1 MARRSRY
8 NRRRRQG
15 RFSFLY
21 RILVFVAICGAI
33 AVALALFFK
42 VDKITVT
49 GNSRYTAKQIVE
61 AAGIQT
67 GDNMFF
73 LNKYHAS
80 EQITAALPYVETVR
94 ISRQLPDTLVVA
106 VTECTAPAAVQ
117 QEGKL
122 WLLSGDGKIVDS
134 KTIGTNTKYA
144 MVKGLSLLEPQV
156 GAAIQVS
163 EELSKLAVHKRGV
176 SVLPIYGGQPIERQ
190 LRALAKGAQVVVG
203 TPGRVID
210 HLQRGTLRLNEARI
224 VVLDEADEMLDMG
237 FREDIEL
244 ILEQSPAD
252 CQRVLFSA
260 TMPQP
265 IRELSKRFLREPEML
280 TIAHKML
287 TVPAIE
293 QVYYEVRPYQKMDAL
308 CRVLDSQGFRKALVF
323 CATKRSVDE
332 ITVHLQQRGYQA
344 DGLHGDMNQTQRDR
358 VMSRFRT
365 DGIEILVATDVA
377 ARGIDVD
384 DVDAVINY
392 DIPHDVEGYVHR
404 IGRTG
409 RAGRE
414 GKAFTFVTVREQY
427 KIREIIRYTKARI
440 QPGQLPTL
448 RDVSNIRTSKLL
460 DEVRQTLAESSL
472 DRWRILVED
481 FQTEHFP
488 DGDASS
494 RDISAALLK
503 LLMQR
508 DFGNQDNVG
517 EVDELTMAPQRPAK
531 NAEAK
536 SKGRMQPL
544 PRRQESGPMSRL
556 HIDVGQAHDVTPR
569 ALVGAITG
577 ESGIPGRSV
586 GAIDIQ
592 NNFSIV
598 EISAELAA
606 HVLATLNKGVFISGV
621 KVSAKAA
628 DETDSPHPRKPFAP
642 GQRRQRPGKFGKKPR
657 GATLGRKA
665 YSESR

>member
-1 MARRSRY
+1 MTA
-8 NRRRRQG
+8 
-15 RFSFLY
+15 SFTELGLSQELLKAVEDLGFEEPSP
-21 RILVFVAICGAI
+21 IQVLAIPALLTGKD
-33 AVALALFFK
+33 AVGQA
-42 VDKITVT
+42 
-49 GNSRYTAKQIVE
+49 
-61 AAGIQT
+61 QT
-67 GDNMFF
+67 GTG
-73 LNKYHAS
+73 K
-80 EQITAALPYVETVR
+80 TAAFGLPILEKIASGKSV
-94 ISRQLPDTLVVA
+94 QALVLCP
-106 VTECTAPAAVQ
+106 TRE
-117 QEGKL
+117 L
-122 WLLSGDGKIVDS
+122 
-134 KTIGTNTKYA
+134 
-144 MVKGLSLLEPQV
+144 
-156 GAAIQVS
+156 AIQVS

-210 HLQRGTLRLNEARI
+210 HLQRGTLRLSEARI

-344 DGLHGDMNQTQRDR
+344 DGLHGDMNQTQRDQ

-472 DRWRILVED
+472 DRWRVLVED

-517 EVDELTMAPQRPAK
+517 EAASCPLISPRRFWRGVAAPSSVHPLRRHCREVDELTMEPQRPAK

-536 SKGRMQPL
+536 SKGRMPL

-556 HIDVGQAHDVTPR
+556 HIDVGRTHDVTPR

-665 YSESR
+665 YNESR

>member
-1 MARRSRY
+1 MTA
-8 NRRRRQG
+8 
-15 RFSFLY
+15 SFKELGLSQELLKAVEDLGFEEPSP
-21 RILVFVAICGAI
+21 IQVLAIPALLTGKD
-33 AVALALFFK
+33 AVGQA
-42 VDKITVT
+42 
-49 GNSRYTAKQIVE
+49 
-61 AAGIQT
+61 QT
-67 GDNMFF
+67 GTG
-73 LNKYHAS
+73 K
-80 EQITAALPYVETVR
+80 TAAFGLPILEKLASGKGV
-94 ISRQLPDTLVVA
+94 QALVLCP
-106 VTECTAPAAVQ
+106 TRE
-117 QEGKL
+117 L
-122 WLLSGDGKIVDS
+122 
-134 KTIGTNTKYA
+134 
-144 MVKGLSLLEPQV
+144 
-156 GAAIQVS
+156 AIQVS
-163 EELSKLAVHKRGV
+163 EELSKLATHKRGV

-210 HLQRGTLRLNEARI
+210 HLQRGTLRLSDTRI

-244 ILEQSPAD
+244 ILEQSPAT

-332 ITVHLQQRGYQA
+332 VTVHLQQRGYQA
-344 DGLHGDMNQTQRDR
+344 DGLHGDLNQTQRDR

-414 GKAFTFVTVREQY
+414 GKAFTFVTVRQQY

-440 QPGQLPTL
+440 TQGQLPTL

-460 DEVRQTLAESSL
+460 EEVRQTLAESSL
-472 DRWRILVED
+472 DRWRVLVED
-481 FQTEHFP
+481 FLTENFP
-488 DGDASS
+488 DGDVSS
-494 RDISAALLK
+494 RDISAAMLK

-508 DFGNQDNVG
+508 DFGNQDAAC
-517 EVDELTMAPQRPAK
+517 EVDELAMAPQRPAK
-531 NAEAK
+531 DTDAK
-536 SKGRMQPL
+536 PKGKVMPH
-544 PRRQESGPMSRL
+544 PRRQEAGPMRRL
-556 HIDVGQAHDVTPR
+556 HIDVGRAHDVTPR

-598 EISAELAA
+598 EISAEIAD
-606 HVLATLNKGVFISGV
+606 HVLATLNTKGVFISGV

-628 DETDSPHPRKPFAP
+628 DETDAPHPRKAFAP
-642 GQRRQRPGKFGKKPR
+642 GPRRQRPGKFGKKPR

-665 YSESR
+665 YNETR

>member
-1 MARRSRY
+1 M
-8 NRRRRQG
+8 
-15 RFSFLY
+15 
-21 RILVFVAICGAI
+21 
-33 AVALALFFK
+33 
-42 VDKITVT
+42 
-49 GNSRYTAKQIVE
+49 
-61 AAGIQT
+61 
-67 GDNMFF
+67 
-73 LNKYHAS
+73 
-80 EQITAALPYVETVR
+80 
-94 ISRQLPDTLVVA
+94 
-106 VTECTAPAAVQ
+106 
-117 QEGKL
+117 
-122 WLLSGDGKIVDS
+122 
-134 KTIGTNTKYA
+134 
-144 MVKGLSLLEPQV
+144 
-156 GAAIQVS
+156 
-163 EELSKLAVHKRGV
+163 
-176 SVLPIYGGQPIERQ
+176 
-190 LRALAKGAQVVVG
+190 
-203 TPGRVID
+203 
-210 HLQRGTLRLNEARI
+210 
-224 VVLDEADEMLDMG
+224 
-237 FREDIEL
+237 
-244 ILEQSPAD
+244 
-252 CQRVLFSA
+252 
-260 TMPQP
+260 
-265 IRELSKRFLREPEML
+265 
-280 TIAHKML
+280 
-287 TVPAIE
+287 
-293 QVYYEVRPYQKMDAL
+293 
-308 CRVLDSQGFRKALVF
+308 
-323 CATKRSVDE
+323 
-332 ITVHLQQRGYQA
+332 
-344 DGLHGDMNQTQRDR
+344 
-358 VMSRFRT
+358 
-365 DGIEILVATDVA
+365 
-377 ARGIDVD
+377 
-384 DVDAVINY
+384 
-392 DIPHDVEGYVHR
+392 HR

-472 DRWRILVED
+472 DRWRVLVED